1 MRLNGTDRIITEDD
15 IVLLHGDYPTLS
27 DALNQQKEDI
37 NSLKSNL
44 KWIYKYGGVGSGT
57 GGSGGSGGVTK
68 EFSIFATLN
77 NIQMQ
82 GQDIVLEKEGVYPL
96 YVRINN
102 PNGVQF
108 NVKYTYTTVSQ
119 SGTVTTIEKSQV
131 IDISKNYELSVN
143 IPLNNNSTLSITAN
157 DGNQMKQVY
166 CNYITQPYTFN
177 ASLVTDSNVPIG
189 GELFIDNA
197 KSNGVN
203 FKLDYTVS
211 VNAEVQ
217 YTYTFGDEIIT
228 GTIEDKQGTLLF
240 PVQKSLFVYE
250 NAGYYFFD
258 IKLNVIV
265 ENQNPIT
272 IEKKI
277 SLSLIPNNLYI
288 LCLPEYG
295 SIYNSQQT
303 EDYFIYNSGYTV
315 FNCRVYQGLNE
326 NRSYILNYDLNDGQQ
341 SGTKYVTERQLTG
354 ISVFGN
360 PGENKLTL
368 SCSYGT
374 QSYSVTYYFYV
385 SQSSVSINWY
395 NEGTTGEFN
404 YFRMSESAGGFS
416 GIKLNS
422 YIEQT
427 QQNPVISFPSINKLD
442 IEGSS
447 HFDTHVALGIQY
459 YNLNDDGAKIL
470 TCKNESGGT
479 ISETLSLYQNKLQI
493 GTSSC
498 EIYIPKTDNYNQSN
512 QNNYHLLEIF
522 SRYVKTISNIDYY
535 EIVVYIDGRLEKG
548 IGQLL
553 TVPLQ
558 ISRLDIESCNLF
570 LNLIEVSYINSS
582 NYVRDTDSYQYYLK
596 YKQDVLYK
604 DIVEQAGLFNYFSQ
618 FTVQSTGDVTCSE
631 SAILNIAK
639 NIDIPTLVM
648 TVQDNDYTVLNKL
661 QYPYGETEG
670 YEMFD
675 TSLQYSKGKSE
686 LVPINLPGDLQFKF
700 EIQGSSTRSYKG
712 KNFDLSLW
720 NNDESE
726 TADVYLFSPNYKT
739 GDTSTFLPE
748 QRYTLKGDIV
758 DSSHSNNT
766 SVGAFVNDVCEKFGK
781 SIGDTSYY
789 SGYIKNCLEG
799 FKFLLYLNLVHYDA
813 STETTTND
821 YYYLGIYNF
830 NLGRD
835 SYFNLGYKDLS
846 VFCDEFN
853 NPLLQDA
860 EDGFT
865 FYHITPE
872 QNANKKKLIVAE
884 VSGNNPYFDFSQWD
898 GSILFEQ
905 TNDNIQDKTYML
917 GDLVYGDSN
926 TYKSNIQNFV
936 KQVALSGGYL
946 FNYIKKKFGPYDQA
960 YHGVDSDGNFINQ
973 VPDYSTQYYRSFNS
987 NGIQQYTPLSTGNSG
1002 TLNDL
1007 TYLIESDDATNRL
1020 PYINFT
1026 SLSEYYTIC
1035 MAFGLVDS
1043 VQKNLNIK
1051 SWNGKTFY
1059 LAFYDMD
1066 TGLGKSN
1073 EGTKVSYRCFSD
1085 YWKNNVSGTTILV
1098 PESIR
1103 VCRDFYPQDEI
1114 EIGFDTPSSY
1124 LFAVAKYARV
1134 IKQNDFTANYPQ
1146 ELWARWRSNTIN
1158 KETGQGCLCNAKYF
1172 MDNYF
1177 SSINNIPEP
1186 LVSYNYRTK
1195 YFYMPNDSD
1204 TSYNTMNFKKF
1215 NGTQYYETLDWLSGR
1230 LHILDAYFNLS
1241 KVPRLIQTIDE
1252 DGNWVNVVYD
1262 NTELAEPTYST
1273 EYNLKNNQDIIVL
1286 QDIFSQDSSG
1296 INCYSSLNFNVR
1308 ATSNSPT
1315 IIQSPNTIYSYLL
1328 GPELYNIKFP
1338 VNGNQIINFGGSKQW
1353 TYLNSIDSFNVNTTS
1368 FYINSDKLTEL
1379 NGTTGT
1385 IKGFD
1390 ITMPSLKTLNMKG
1403 PNYSGELILESSS
1416 NFPNLQNVDISNSQI
1431 SLNLVDVPCQSVVLD
1446 NVTTSKV
1453 NITGCSSLNNLS
1465 LNKLK
1470 CDSLVI
1476 SPFNVNRISIN
1487 GETQISQLNI
1497 STTIENAELEIQ
1509 NDSALTVLT
1518 TSGFSRIT
1526 IGSCP
1531 NLKKIEISTPE
1542 LLTYLNVTGNDS
1554 SFTIGSTEKTVDL
1567 TSCTNLQQISLYHT
1581 GGVNA
1586 VKLPNG
1592 TNLLNSAFAQCS
1604 NLQYLSGTNLVITGS
1619 STFQGCSQFTYKQ
1632 YNGGPYCSIKVS
1644 PKCTDI
1650 SNTFYNCQKL
1660 TLADAQYFL
1669 TNAIPV
1675 DNSITNI
1682 SSLFYG
1688 CTSIVYNKSNLISD
1702 YSKGT
1707 SSLNFSKFTKVT
1719 SATNVFYNTGLKAY
1733 YKGMLNFGN
1742 PNGVNI
1748 TQFTNSDDDDIIYV
1762 MLDSLENM
1770 IEKITYF
1777 GNNHAVSGQNYV
1789 FVDSSGNELT
1799 EIPLKDF
1806 FNPNGKHPI
1815 KLITLRGFRTKT
1827 SVTMDFTDVFTSDW
1841 VSFKS
1846 MDRVMWRG
1854 TAKGL
1859 DNLLYN
1865 LPNFVQLFNSFKC
1878 TNAGDPVNLMNIFNW
1893 DKVIAKAQ
1901 SESSEK
1907 NRYIMSSFD
1916 DNLSTPNCSF
1926 SKYISYSDYLSLWN
1940 KLLNSK
1946 LYRLDDIFN
1955 NTTLIMGVGSSTD
1968 GIISVPDSYPIN
1980 TTIKTANG
1988 LFFKFGIKET
1998 LDGVSSYSIQ
2008 LDRNIFKHIPNATEL
2023 TYVFAYDS
2031 ISNYIPYDFFNRRYE
2046 STESVYIK
2054 NGEEYTLTTKYQYL
2068 YKQDITS
2075 LTSIFLNCTFN
2086 TKYFI
2091 PTSIPVNRIDGTDS
2105 MTYYKLLSTGD
2116 YQEYTLESS
2125 TEYTDTLIPT
2135 EGLGSAH
2142 YQETFVMEDQSIINP
2157 PVSEEAKT
2165 HTFVAPDIFYGCTNS
2180 CSFSN
2185 AFNNTNLEGVLPKH
2199 LLRYATT
2206 SNVNGMLGNVNI
2218 LPIQV
2223 ATNVYC
2229 YLPSKFTTIK
2239 NLDQLCCW
2247 RVILPPSGITYYMFG
2262 QDSIDKN
2269 TTFIFMVQ
2277 QSTKY
2282 YNLKDSHYRI
2292 CYNIDSNGD
2301 LVEGINP
2308 KYFTSMQFN
2317 TTSRAL
2323 LYSVQSIFNG
2333 HIFTEDTFVNDLN
2346 ISDTGYVVINLSNS
2360 GQTNPGLVLPKA
2372 AGKFTSKFI
2381 APRSGD
2387 TATIYRTQIVDP
2399 DVSVP
2404 FYQQSTSGITYA

>member
-37 NSLKSNL
+37 DSLKSNL

-57 GGSGGSGGVTK
+57 GGSGGSGGTTK

-77 NIQMQ
+77 NIQIQ
-82 GQDIVLEKEGVYPL
+82 GQDIVLEKEGTYPL

-102 PNGVQF
+102 PNGAQF
-108 NVKYTYTTVSQ
+108 NVKYTYTTVSS

-143 IPLNNNSTLSITAN
+143 IPLNNNATLSITAN

-166 CNYITQPYTFN
+166 CGYITQPYTFN
-177 ASLVTDSNVPIG
+177 AQLVTDSNVPIG

-240 PVQKSLFVYE
+240 PVEKSLFVYE

-295 SIYNSQQT
+295 SIYTNQQT
-303 EDYFIYNSGYTV
+303 DEYFTYDSGYIV
-315 FNCRVYQGLNE
+315 FKCRVYQGLNE
-326 NRSYILNYDLNDGQQ
+326 NRSYILNYNLNDGQQ
-341 SGTKYVTERQLTG
+341 TGTKYVTERQLAS
-354 ISVFGN
+354 ISIFGN

-374 QSYSVTYYFYV
+374 QSYSITYYFYV
-385 SQSSVSINWY
+385 SQNSVSIDWY

-416 GIKLNS
+416 GVKLKS

-459 YNLNDDGAKIL
+459 YSLNDDGAKIL

-498 EIYIPKTDNYNQSN
+498 ELYIPKVDNYNQAD

-535 EIVVYIDGRLEKG
+535 EISVYIDGQLERG

-558 ISRLDIESCNLF
+558 ISSLNIEPCNLF

-596 YKQDVLYK
+596 YKQNILYK
-604 DIVEQAGLFNYFSQ
+604 DIVEQAGLFSYFNQ

-670 YEMFD
+670 YELYD
-675 TSLQYSKGKSE
+675 TSLQYSKGRGE

-739 GDTSTFLPE
+739 GDTTTFLPE
-748 QRYTLKGDIV
+748 QRFTLKGDIV

-846 VFCDEFN
+846 VFCDDSN
-853 NPLLQDA
+853 NPLIEDA
-860 EDGFT
+860 ENGFT

-905 TNDNIQDKTYML
+905 TNDNIEDKTYML

-946 FNYIKKKFGPYDQA
+946 FNYMKKKFGPYDEA
-960 YHGVDSDGNFINQ
+960 YHGVDSEGNFINQ
-973 VPDYSTQYYRSFNS
+973 VPDYSTQYYRSFNA
-987 NGIQQYTPLSTGNSG
+987 NGIQQYTPLTTGNSG

-1007 TYLIESDDATNRL
+1007 TYLIESDDATGRL
-1020 PYINFT
+1020 PYVNFT

-1066 TGLGKSN
+1066 TCLGKSN

-1085 YWKNNVSGTTILV
+1085 YWKSNVSGSTILV

-1124 LFAVAKYARV
+1124 LFAVAKYAR
-1134 IKQNDFTANYPQ
+1134 ILKQNDFTANYPQ
-1146 ELWARWRSNTIN
+1146 ELWARWRSNIIN
-1158 KETGQGCLCNAKYF
+1158 KATGQGCLCNAKYF

-1177 SSINNIPEP
+1177 SSTSNIPEP

-1215 NGTQYYETLDWLSGR
+1215 NGSQYYETLDWLAGR

-1308 ATSNSPT
+1308 ATANSPT

-1338 VNGNQIINFGGSKQW
+1338 VNGNQIISFGGSKQW

-1385 IKGFD
+1385 IKGFS
-1390 ITMPSLKTLNMKG
+1390 ITMPSLKSLNMKG

-1446 NVTTSKV
+1446 NVTTSKI
-1453 NITGCSSLNNLS
+1453 NITGCSSLNRLS

-1497 STTIENAELEIQ
+1497 STTIENAELEIK

-1586 VKLPNG
+1586 VKLPSG

-1604 NLQYLSGTNLVITGS
+1604 SLQYLSGSNLVITGS
-1619 STFQGCSQFTYKQ
+1619 STFQGCTQFTYKQ
-1632 YNGGPYCSIKVS
+1632 YNGGPYCSIGVS
-1644 PKCTDI
+1644 SKCTNI
-1650 SNTFYNCQKL
+1650 SNTFTNCQKL
-1660 TLADAQYFL
+1660 TLTDAQYFL

-1675 DNSITNI
+1675 NNSITNI
-1682 SSLFYG
+1682 NSLFYG

-1748 TQFTNSDDDDIIYV
+1748 TQFTNSDDDIIYV
-1762 MLDSLENM
+1762 MLDSLENI

-1806 FNPNGKHPI
+1806 FNPGGKHPI
-1815 KLITLRGFRTKT
+1815 KLITLRGFQPKT

-1846 MDRVMWRG
+1846 MDRVMWGG

-1878 TNAGDPVNLMNIFNW
+1878 TNAGNSVNLMNIFNW

-1916 DNLSTPNCSF
+1916 DNLRSPNCSF
-1926 SKYISYSDYLSLWN
+1926 SKYISYSNYLSLWN
-1940 KLLNSK
+1940 KLLSSR

-1955 NTTLIMGVGSSTD
+1955 NTTLIMGVGGSTD
-1968 GIISVPDSYPIN
+1968 GNISVPDSYPIN

-1988 LFFKFGIKET
+1988 LFFKFNIKET

-2023 TYVFAYDS
+2023 AYVFAYDS

-2075 LTSIFLNCTFN
+2075 LTSMFVGCTFN
-2086 TKYFI
+2086 TPYFT
-2091 PTSIPVNRIDGTDS
+2091 PTDIPVNRIEGTES

-2116 YQEYTLESS
+2116 YQEYTLENS
-2125 TEYTDTLIPT
+2125 TEYTDTLIPA
-2135 EGLGSAH
+2135 EGIGSAH
-2142 YQETFVMEDQSIINP
+2142 YQETFVMNDTSVVNP
-2157 PVSEEAKT
+2157 SVSEEAKT

-2180 CSFSN
+2180 CSFKNVFS
-2185 AFNNTNLEGVLPKH
+2185 NTNLEGVLPKH

-2223 ATNVYC
+2223 ATNIYS

-2277 QSTKY
+2277 QNTKY

-2301 LVEGINP
+2301 LIEGINP

-2317 TTSRAL
+2317 TTSRSL

-2333 HIFTEDTFVNDLN
+2333 HIFTEDTYVNDLN
-2346 ISDTGYVVINLSNS
+2346 ISNTGAVVIDLSNS
-2360 GQTNPGLVLPKA
+2360 GKTNPGLMLPKA
-2372 AGKFTSKFI
+2372 AGKFTNKFI
-2381 APRSGD
+2381 APSSGY

-2404 FYQQSTSGITYA
+2404 FYQQSTSRITYA